1 MSAYIHVLYDILAIY
16 IYIYLHEY
24 LYMRMSIY
32 TCRAYSV
39 GLMASVE
46 TSGLAMLRRL
56 NPIRISC
63 IMKK

>member
-1 MSAYIHVLYDILAIY
+1 MSAYIYVLYDILAIY
-16 IYIYLHEY
+16 MYLHEY